1 MLKTAEVQMLRGSL
15 LIRDATAQD
24 AEAITAIVRAEMAA
38 HTRVPSGSRL
48 VLDPPGG
55 PAPDFSAVLASPEF
69 RTLLAIETDSDQIV
83 GFAVISENL
92 FSSLVGRPAIDVHYL
107 VVPDQRRHR
116 GVGRELLAAV
126 TRFAEEL
133 SAEHVIVGVAN
144 ESRDVNRYFAKAGF
158 MPLEHRRIA
167 TVGTLRRTL
176 GLGQPVAARETA
188 RRRIR
193 SRFSSLG

>member
-1 MLKTAEVQMLRGSL
+1 MTRGSL

-24 AEAITAIVRAEMAA
+24 ADAITSMVRDAMAA
-38 HTRVPSGSRL
+38 EARLPSGSRL

-55 PAPDFSAVLASPEF
+55 PAPDFTAVIASPEF
-69 RTLLAIETDSDQIV
+69 RTLLAIETGSGQIA
-83 GFAVISENL
+83 GFAVTSENL

-133 SAEHVIVGVAN
+133 SAEYVIVGVAN

-158 MPLEHRRIA
+158 MPMEHRRVT

-193 SRFSSLG
+193 GRSSSLG